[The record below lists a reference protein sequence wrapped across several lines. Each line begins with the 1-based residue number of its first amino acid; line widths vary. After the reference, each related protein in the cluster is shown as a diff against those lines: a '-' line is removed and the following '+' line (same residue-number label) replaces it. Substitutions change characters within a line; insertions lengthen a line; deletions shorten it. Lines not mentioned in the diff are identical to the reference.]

1 MKNWWVGPGVCQ
13 GKGEGQEQD
22 GAESLLL
29 EEVKLSVLHQ
39 AARRGTS
46 PGGDG

>member
-1 MKNWWVGPGVCQ
+1 MCQ
-13 GKGEGQEQD
+13 GKGEGQQQD
-22 GAESLLL
+22 GAERLLL
-29 EEVKLSVLHQ
+29 EEMKLSVLHQ